1 VDGAN
6 PLGTKFAPVRWTS
19 VGPDFLHVMGTP
31 LLLGRDFNDRDT
43 AAAPRVALINQSFV
57 ERYLKGKVPLG
68 HQIEMEGEEGVFT
81 VVGVIPDLKL
91 TAVRENP
98 RPMAFVPYM
107 QMSSISS
114 MSVELRAA
122 DDMGSVLSEARRALH
137 ELSPD
142 LAPLRPM
149 TQQAQFE
156 ESYSDESLFSRL
168 AMFFGGLAVLLVT
181 TGLFGTLAYRVN
193 QRITEIGLRMALGA
207 QRRQVLWM
215 VVRES
220 LVLSLI
226 GVVIGLPLALVV
238 ARLLRSMLF
247 NLSPGDP
254 LSFVAA
260 LLGIALV
267 TLAAS
272 AIPARRAS
280 SVDPMVALRYE

>member
-1 VDGAN
+1 
-6 PLGTKFAPVRWTS
+6 
-19 VGPDFLHVMGTP
+19 
-31 LLLGRDFNDRDT
+31 
-43 AAAPRVALINQSFV
+43 
-57 ERYLKGKVPLG
+57 
-68 HQIEMEGEEGVFT
+68 
-81 VVGVIPDLKL
+81 
-91 TAVRENP
+91 
-98 RPMAFVPYM
+98 
-107 QMSSISS
+107 
-114 MSVELRAA
+114 
-122 DDMGSVLSEARRALH
+122 
-137 ELSPD
+137 
-142 LAPLRPM
+142 M